1 MSSTEKAV
9 LRTVMSRITPNAL
22 SSLDALTLAI
32 CRQKFISAL
41 CGIIGNVDVS
51 DPVDQQYVYYGF
63 VQVRH
68 KAFD

>member
-22 SSLDALTLAI
+22 SSLDTLTLAI

-41 CGIIGNVDVS
+41 CGMVS
-51 DPVDQQYVYYGF
+51 SACLRDPADRQYVYYGF
-63 VQVRH
+63 VQ
-68 KAFD
+68 A